1 MILKKNLFIILCSVI
16 LLAGC
21 ETETIRD
28 EPTITGTQKRLKNDS
43 PQRIVQIMRRANS
56 LYKDGNFN
64 GAANQYQK
72 AAVMGSA
79 KAQNALAVMYTE
91 GRGVPQSFGEAI
103 KWFQKAAAQNFS
115 EAEYN
120 LARMHY
126 KGTGV
131 PKNVGQAKKWF
142 TKAAERGYAKAQD
155 ELGMLYYLER
165 DFSQAANWFSKAAE
179 QGMPNSQNQLG
190 FMYYEGKGV
199 KKNLTLA
206 YKWVSLAV
214 LLGGNQEAIEAMK
227 FLIKT
232 LSETEISSGDKL
244 ASEWLKKHP
253 NAKRRL

>member
-1 MILKKNLFIILCSVI
+1 MRLNKKLFIIVFSVI
-16 LLAGC
+16 LLTGC
-21 ETETIRD
+21 ETENIRD
-28 EPTITGTQKRLKNDS
+28 EPVITGTQKRLKNDS
-43 PQRIVQIMRRANS
+43 PQRIVQIMRRAKS
-56 LYKDGNFN
+56 LYKGENFN

-72 AAVMGSA
+72 AAMMGSA

-103 KWFQKAAAQNFS
+103 KWFQKAAKQNFS

-120 LARMHY
+120 LARIHY

-131 PKNVGQAKKWF
+131 PKNVTQAKKWF
-142 TKAAERGYAKAQD
+142 TKAALQGHAKAQD
-155 ELGMLYYLER
+155 ELGQIYYSKP
-165 DFSQAANWFSKAAE
+165 DFRQAADWFSKAAE

-199 KKNLTLA
+199 KKNLILA

-214 LLGGNQEAIEAMK
+214 LLGNQEAIQAMK

-232 LSETEISSGDKL
+232 LSVEQIASGEKL
-244 ASEWLKKHP
+244 ASQWLKKHP
-253 NAKRRL
+253 NAKKRL